1 MSRTFENRYFKKV
14 AEQTSDAIVIADRAG
29 RITWTNPAFVKLC
42 GYERREVLGKKPG
55 SFLQG
60 KQTDRKTAHN
70 VKEAIRKRTPIQAE
84 ILNYHKDDHPYW
96 VHLSID
102 PLHDANGE
110 PTGFIAVE
118 RDITPEVLERRR
130 TEEELG
136 SVYRALID
144 TLKHQETVVE

>member
-70 VKEAIRKRTPIQAE
+70 VKEAIRKRTPRSRQRYSTI
-84 ILNYHKDDHPYW
+84 IKM
-96 VHLSID
+96 IT
-102 PLHDANGE
+102 
-110 PTGFIAVE
+110 PTGYTFPSTRCTMPTVSQLVLSQWNATSHLRCSSAVE
-118 RDITPEVLERRR
+118 PKRNLVQF
-130 TEEELG
+130 TE
-136 SVYRALID
+136 
-144 TLKHQETVVE
+144 H